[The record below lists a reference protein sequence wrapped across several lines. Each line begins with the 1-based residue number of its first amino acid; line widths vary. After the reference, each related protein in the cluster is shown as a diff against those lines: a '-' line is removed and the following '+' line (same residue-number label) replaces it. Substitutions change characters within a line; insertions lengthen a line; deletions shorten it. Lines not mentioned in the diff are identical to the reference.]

1 MPRTADPALE
11 VLWRRRLLQQSRC
24 GLSILQFCQREGV
37 SPASFHAWK
46 RRLASHSTRPG
57 ATPPA
62 ASASAFVPVLVASGP
77 DLPSRDSADHVTF
90 LLTNGGRILLP
101 ITADADLVCLLATI
115 VAQAPGGGER
125 PSC

>member
-1 MPRTADPALE
+1 MPRSADPALE
-11 VLWRRRLLQQSRC
+11 VLWRRRLLQQSRS
-24 GLSILQFCQREGV
+24 GLSILQFCRREGV

-62 ASASAFVPVLVASGP
+62 ASPFVPVRVASGP
-77 DLPSRDSADHVTF
+77 DLPSHGSADHITF
-90 LLTNGGRILLP
+90 QLTNGGRILLP
-101 ITADADLVCLLATI
+101 ITAEADLVCQVATI
-115 VAQAPGGGER
+115 VAQAPGGRER